1 MQAFLALDIFIPK
14 VPNGED
20 TIIYHLWP
28 KHMIDP
34 QAFHP
39 RVSGDNL
46 IEKISLPIDFS
57 YDC

>member
-1 MQAFLALDIFIPK
+1 
-14 VPNGED
+14 
-20 TIIYHLWP
+20 
-28 KHMIDP
+28 MIDP